1 LADLQ
6 ATLAWAQTQLIGVTL
21 LGAGSNLLISDRGL
35 PGLVLSTRYLRD
47 TWFNEAAGEVTV
59 GAGEPIARLAW
70 RAAKRGWSGLEWAVG
85 IPGSVGGAVVMNAGA
100 QGGCTAD
107 ILKSALIM
115 TGHQETLVLEPPSL
129 GFGYRISQLQKQSI
143 GMALDQMRLVVQAT
157 FQLQPGFDPK
167 VVMLETTANLHQRRQ
182 SQPYNLPSCGSV
194 FCNPRDQAAGW
205 LIEQAGL
212 KGYQIGQAQVSHR
225 HANFILNCGGARSH
239 DIFQLISH
247 VQEQVERRW
256 QLQLFGFGFNKMKE
270 LAEAVKKAQQV
281 QEGARELQEE
291 LEQMEIEGQA
301 HNGMV
306 KVFLSG
312 NQEPRRVEIKPE
324 AFQKSPEDVSKL
336 VLTAMQ
342 QAYQKSTDTM
352 RDRMEGLTAGLDIPG
367 L

>member
-1 LADLQ
+1 VSNLTLVPPPVTKSVPIKGSQCPIHPQFPLAGLTSLRVGGAAEWYCAPRSLADLQ

-35 PGLVLSTRYLRD
+35 PGRVLSTRYLRD
-47 TWFNEAAGEVTV
+47 TWLNEATGEVTA
-59 GAGEPIARLAW
+59 GAGEAIARLAW

-212 KGYQIGQAQVSHR
+212 KGYQIGQARVSHR

-256 QLQLFGFGFNKMKE
+256 QLQLRPEVKMLGDFE
-270 LAEAVKKAQQV
+270 
-281 QEGARELQEE
+281 
-291 LEQMEIEGQA
+291 
-301 HNGMV
+301 
-306 KVFLSG
+306 
-312 NQEPRRVEIKPE
+312 RV
-324 AFQKSPEDVSKL
+324 A
-336 VLTAMQ
+336 
-342 QAYQKSTDTM
+342 
-352 RDRMEGLTAGLDIPG
+352 
-367 L
+367 